1 MKIATTLVGSVLVA
15 QYVEPLVAM
24 PAPKRFVDDRGDYLI
39 VRIPNGECV
48 HDEEF
53 KKPILLIL
61 EGPYALFSSCLV
73 TGFANVLA
81 PNGGSIHDCYFD
93 GIAMRT
99 KKPRA
104 VVHVETS
111 GGGMQFHSCRVV
123 GNEFNSSAFEMQGP
137 VEASSN
143 YFKSGLTA

>member
-39 VRIPNGECV
+39 VRIPNGEHV
-48 HDEEF
+48 RDEEF
-53 KKPILLIL
+53 KKPILLVL

-81 PNGGSIHDCYFD
+81 PNGGLIYDCLFD
-93 GIAMRT
+93 GAAMRT
-99 KKPRA
+99 KNPRS
-104 VVHVETS
+104 VVLVES
-111 GGGMQFHSCRVV
+111 GTQGMEINGCSMIT
-123 GNEFNSSAFEMQGP
+123 NDYNSSAFEMRGP
-137 VEASSN
+137 VDASSN